1 MNSEEFPKI
10 QRGNGVMNDNLA
22 TLGDIMTA
30 TLQKV
35 RSLEGKID
43 ETKQEV
49 VGVNKTVSKVNETLA
64 DVKKTIEV
72 IDKESTPREK
82 KSFKLL
88 IASVII
94 SAIGLI
100 LAYLALK

>member
-1 MNSEEFPKI
+1 MSGKVFPKI

-22 TLGDIMTA
+22 TLGDIMAA
-30 TLQKV
+30 TLEKV
-35 RSLEGKID
+35 HSLEGKIE

-49 VGVNKTVSKVNETLA
+49 AGVNKSVSE
-64 DVKKTIEV
+64 VKKTIQD
-72 IDKESTPREK
+72 IDKENTPREK

-94 SAIGLI
+94 SIISLV
-100 LAYLALK
+100 LAYLALR